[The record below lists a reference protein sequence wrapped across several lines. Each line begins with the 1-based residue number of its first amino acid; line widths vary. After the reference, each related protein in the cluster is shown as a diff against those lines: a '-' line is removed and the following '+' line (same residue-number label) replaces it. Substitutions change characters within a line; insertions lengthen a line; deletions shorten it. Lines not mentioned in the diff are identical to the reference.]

1 MTGAEDTMPATYVA
15 MTGYTVV
22 FTPHFNTQ
30 FDQRANL
37 HGDAKL
43 DTKYVSALWRQSPA
57 AQIVAVA
64 FGSGYIYARK
74 AFNSWRN
81 RWELELISFTPNKHV
96 NTINNNSARL
106 LVLH

>member
-1 MTGAEDTMPATYVA
+1 MPARYVS
-15 MTGYTVV
+15 MDGYVVV

-30 FDQRANL
+30 FDQRAAL
-37 HGDAKL
+37 HAGAKL
-43 DTKYVSALWRQSPA
+43 DGRYVGALWRQSPVA
-57 AQIVAVA
+57 NTVAVA
-64 FGSGYIYARK
+64 FGNGYIYARK